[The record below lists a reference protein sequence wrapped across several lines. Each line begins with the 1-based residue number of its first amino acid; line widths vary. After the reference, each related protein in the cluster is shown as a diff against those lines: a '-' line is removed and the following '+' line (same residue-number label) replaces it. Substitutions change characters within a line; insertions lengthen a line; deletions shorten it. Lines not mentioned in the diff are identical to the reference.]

1 MAFVR
6 RQEERASLRAGL
18 RNFLPDVGK
27 RAHRRGPAAPVGS
40 GIFEGNLFF
49 LTPAVSAVPLSTF
62 PVDDNVPVRRNLVSA
77 TESELDFRVFGST
90 IDVTAQ
96 PEGLPR

>member
-1 MAFVR
+1 M
-6 RQEERASLRAGL
+6 
-18 RNFLPDVGK
+18 
-27 RAHRRGPAAPVGS
+27 
-40 GIFEGNLFF
+40 
-49 LTPAVSAVPLSTF
+49 PLSTF